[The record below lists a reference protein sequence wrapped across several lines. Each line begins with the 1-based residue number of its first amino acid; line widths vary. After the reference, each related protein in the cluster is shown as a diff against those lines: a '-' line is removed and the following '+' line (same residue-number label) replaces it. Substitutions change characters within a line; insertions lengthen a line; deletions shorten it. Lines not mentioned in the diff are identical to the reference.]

1 MGFVLKLRRK
11 GLKKRPYY
19 DIIVTNQTQGF
30 TGKNIRKVGFV
41 RDLDTKVI
49 IYLDRLQ
56 LSKWIIRGAVVK
68 GLRLKQILKYT
79 L

>member
-11 GLKKRPYY
+11 EIKKRPYY

-30 TGKNIRKVGFV
+30 TGKNICKVGFV

-49 IYLDRLQ
+49 IYLDSERYMRSFG
-56 LSKWIIRGAVVK
+56 SKLLDNYG
-68 GLRLKQILKYT
+68 
-79 L
+79 